1 MKNSEKSNRRNGIG
15 VAGMLLAA
23 CLCLLTACGEEQKPT
38 KLEDMAHDMSSLDGS
53 EGDGKQSKENLGAD
67 DEETLW
73 DNGKQKETE
82 VGEKEMSIPDGQIL
96 EQSFEVELDGWGK
109 VTFASFEPEE
119 TTGDNIYPYGD
130 VRFMLLQENKV
141 IYMFPG
147 CYNDP
152 VTGTENVMA
161 GQQFGQVLSVAFR
174 DYNEDGRT
182 DILLILEYAGVQGN
196 EIDRPWQEVRVY
208 TQEEGEKEFHL
219 DKLLMEQLRY
229 YSENMEQVYAGIEN
243 YSHGY
248 AVCTDIS
255 TWEVERFAKRV
266 RKQILAGDFESIAD
280 EIAYPITVDGVSY
293 EDKTAF
299 LAADFVQ
306 NPSTSFM
313 DAIRNEMGELMF
325 CNWRGIMMG
334 NREVWFSE
342 VLNNDG
348 SSQGLK
354 IIGINGITEEKQ

>member
-1 MKNSEKSNRRNGIG
+1 MKMIKYLC
-15 VAGMLLAA
+15 LLTA
-23 CLCLLTACGEEQKPT
+23 CLCLLTACGEEGQKPV
-38 KLEDMAHDMSSLDGS
+38 KPEEMAHDMSSLGT
-53 EGDGKQSKENLGAD
+53 EEQSGAD
-67 DEETLW
+67 DDGVPSENGATVETGSPEEGTIT
-73 DNGKQKETE
+73 G
-82 VGEKEMSIPDGQIL
+82 GEAVPEGTAIPEGQIL

-109 VTFASFEPEE
+109 VIFAAFEPEE
-119 TTGDNIYPYGD
+119 FSGNSIWAYGD
-130 VRFMLLQENKV
+130 ARFMLLKNDRV
-141 IYMFPG
+141 IYTFPG
-147 CYNDP
+147 CYNDIE
-152 VTGTENVMA
+152 TGAENVLA

-196 EIDRPWQEVRVY
+196 EIDRPWQEVRAY

-229 YSENMEQVYAGIEN
+229 YSENMEQVYAGIED

-280 EIAYPITVDGVSY
+280 EIAYPITVDGIPY

-299 LAADFVQ
+299 LRADFVQ
-306 NPSTSFM
+306 NPSTSFT
-313 DAIRNEMGELMF
+313 DVIRNETGELMF
-325 CNWRGIMMG
+325 CNWQGIMMG
-334 NREVWFSE
+334 NGEVWFSE

-354 IIGINGITEEKQ
+354 IIGINGITKEKQ

>member
-1 MKNSEKSNRRNGIG
+1 M
-15 VAGMLLAA
+15 
-23 CLCLLTACGEEQKPT
+23 
-38 KLEDMAHDMSSLDGS
+38 
-53 EGDGKQSKENLGAD
+53 
-67 DEETLW
+67 
-73 DNGKQKETE
+73 
-82 VGEKEMSIPDGQIL
+82 
-96 EQSFEVELDGWGK
+96 
-109 VTFASFEPEE
+109 
-119 TTGDNIYPYGD
+119 IYT
-130 VRFMLLQENKV
+130 
-141 IYMFPG
+141 FPG
-147 CYNDP
+147 YYNDP

-196 EIDRPWQEVRVY
+196 EIDRPWQEVRAY

-229 YSENMEQVYAGIEN
+229 YSENMEQVYAGIED

-280 EIAYPITVDGVSY
+280 EIAYPITVDGIPY

-299 LAADFVQ
+299 LRADFVQ
-306 NPSTSFM
+306 NPSTSFT
-313 DAIRNEMGELMF
+313 DVIRNETGELMF
-325 CNWRGIMMG
+325 CNWQGIMMG
-334 NREVWFSE
+334 NGEVWFSE

-354 IIGINGITEEKQ
+354 IIGINGITKEKQ